1 MTDPAL
7 SGEGITWKVIMRK
20 LVHISGALIL
30 PVRWYMGLQVAQT
43 VIIGLAILY
52 LLSEALRLSGK
63 ELPFFTWLTRTGAY
77 ATEQGG
83 VVKTPLWFAAGVF
96 TTLSFFPFKYALI
109 GVISLAVGDS
119 VASLVGLS
127 SRWRHPIPYNSS
139 KSFEGTLAGIA
150 SAFLVCTFFTDPAA
164 SIVGC
169 VAGMLVESLS
179 LKINDNVTIPISAAT
194 AVYALELFFSSG

>member
-1 MTDPAL
+1 MADPAL
-7 SGEGITWKVIMRK
+7 SGGGVTWKVLLRK

-30 PVRWYMGLQVAQT
+30 PVRWYMGLQFAQT

-77 ATEQGG
+77 DTEQVG
-83 VVKTPLWFAAGVF
+83 VVETPLWFAAGVL
-96 TTLSFFPFKYALI
+96 TTLSFFPFKHALI
-109 GVISLAVGDS
+109 GVITLAVGDS

-127 SRWRHPIPYNSS
+127 SKWRHPIPYNTS

-150 SAFLVCTFFTDPAA
+150 SAFLVCCLFTNPVD
-164 SIVGC
+164 SMVGC

-179 LKINDNVTIPISAAT
+179 LKLNDNVTIPISAAT
-194 AVYALELFFSSG
+194 VVYALELFF